1 MKQKIVGLLAATALT
16 TSLLTG
22 CTTLLKNVAYTVP
35 VAKVE
40 KVDKHLKEQVLGLG
54 AIVFGDL
61 EKVDEIRSC
70 LILDLADFDEKTEAI
85 LTGVSQKGDIF
96 YLLSGKSDIELTDY
110 KENGYGSVDE
120 IFIRYNEN
128 NVIKITNPTKEQLE
142 TANNIYELILDGY
155 DKEVMSIERTEEYV
169 NSLKEYVKT
178 SGEKLD
184 KLIEELKSYK

>member
-22 CTTLLKNVAYTVP
+22 CATWLKNVTYTVP
-35 VAKVE
+35 SAKVE
-40 KVDKHLKEQVLGLG
+40 KVEQHLKEQPIGIGLT
-54 AIVFGDL
+54 VYGDL
-61 EKVDEIRSC
+61 EKVDEVRTC
-70 LILDLADFDEKTEAI
+70 LTLDVIFDEKTEAI
-85 LTGVSQKGDIF
+85 LTGVSQKGDF
-96 YLLSGKSDIELTDY
+96 LYLISGKSDLELTDY
-110 KENGYGSVDE
+110 KNNGYGSVDE
-120 IFIRYNEN
+120 IFIRYDKN
-128 NVIKITNPTKEQLE
+128 NAIKITNPTKEQLE

-155 DKEVMSIERTEEYV
+155 DKEVMSAEKTEKYV